1 MDASTPPPI
10 QTRTKKKAKISTSV
24 PPRFKKKAKLTT
36 SEAPS
41 DEDNMPQNDK
51 RSSSKDKKRKK
62 RKKSTNPMMMGK
74 TTAAD
79 TVDEGIVSNVVEDE
93 DNSSKKEEGERID
106 NTKCGNRKIQP
117 GSKLYTC
124 EKCDYDLCYNCGRE
138 GDIKEPKGV
147 AAANRKKYSHQQQRQ
162 KKDEVVET
170 AAVGIQTE
178 DQNDDDNI
186 DDDDDCTKRT
196 RTKIPKVISK
206 EEGSWFYRMVRNSGY
221 SNIKVRQ
228 RPYMHSRPVKPAF
241 FAAQSTGERV
251 FVSERLKG
259 DDGQTYLKIE
269 LPNDNDG
276 HGWIFTQDPMDLSKR
291 ILRTI
296 DEDEEDDIDENTT
309 AGAAATEKAINSAA
323 SGETREEMSCDEDK
337 IENHQSQQ
345 NQNVKTRNIKT
356 ELAEE
361 EEMKSD
367 EEGGKLQGVV
377 TMKKAK
383 YVKQESITNTDE
395 EKRQVY
401 LLNLS
406 FQINDK
412 ILTDFFKDCGDIES
426 IKWEEDNGRFAGRGW
441 VRFKTEDAAKSAV
454 LKAGTSILGRPVIV
468 RRATDVFCNR
478 IYVRNLSDEVSEEAI
493 RKFFAD
499 CGAITEIKWIEDRVL
514 RSEKFLENT
523 EEHWGIQRIRFRA
536 IYISCGGKGSNQEA
550 WPDFHGE
557 KNNEKYNITSI
568 HTKESDTF
576 SCEYSRPL
584 KESGAAS
591 TKQIGKT
598 GEQSRFS
605 SKNEQLPKTRVFI
618 SNLDYNIDETA
629 VREFFSDCGDVR
641 NIKWS
646 EKNGEFFCKG
656 VVEFESADAAQ
667 KAVKKSGELLLGK
680 ELKAEISNP
689 PRKRMTDN
697 TIFLGNLPF
706 DVSEQEVRDYAED
719 GSSSIKG
726 VRLVRDRTTQRF
738 KGYAFIEFDD
748 QIMAKK

>member
-1 MDASTPPPI
+1 
-10 QTRTKKKAKISTSV
+10 
-24 PPRFKKKAKLTT
+24 
-36 SEAPS
+36 
-41 DEDNMPQNDK
+41 
-51 RSSSKDKKRKK
+51 
-62 RKKSTNPMMMGK
+62 
-74 TTAAD
+74 
-79 TVDEGIVSNVVEDE
+79 
-93 DNSSKKEEGERID
+93 
-106 NTKCGNRKIQP
+106 
-117 GSKLYTC
+117 
-124 EKCDYDLCYNCGRE
+124 
-138 GDIKEPKGV
+138 
-147 AAANRKKYSHQQQRQ
+147 
-162 KKDEVVET
+162 
-170 AAVGIQTE
+170 
-178 DQNDDDNI
+178 
-186 DDDDDCTKRT
+186 
-196 RTKIPKVISK
+196 
-206 EEGSWFYRMVRNSGY
+206 
-221 SNIKVRQ
+221 
-228 RPYMHSRPVKPAF
+228 MHSRPVKPAF

-499 CGAITEIKWIEDRVL
+499 CGAITEIKWIEDR
-514 RSEKFLENT
+514 NT
-523 EEHWGIQRIRFRA
+523 GAF
-536 IYISCGGKGSNQEA
+536 KGSGFVQFTSVAEGKEA
-550 WPDFHGE
+550 IKKHGQIFMG
-557 KNNEKYNITSI
+557 KRIT
-568 HTKESDTF
+568 
-576 SCEYSRPL
+576 CEYSRPL

-748 QIMAKK
+748 QIMAKKFVKSKFGTQLRGRPVRVREMLETRGRPPSG